1 MIGDRIKNAR
11 KEKGLTQDEL
21 AARLHV
27 VRQTVSKWESG
38 SSAPDAELLVQL
50 AQALEVTP
58 DRLLGV
64 QRPSVPGED
73 LAQELEK
80 TRALLAEKLRQ
91 EARARQAGRARGRIL
106 SVAFVT
112 ALVTLSVPNRVL
124 ALVGLCVG
132 CCTAL
137 ALLYRALPLL
147 TGDDLPQTALRPLR
161 VTTVFD
167 LLLLLLVT
175 AVALL
180 CQTGV
185 LALSAD
191 GEKIA
196 ATALLSAVMLFGGYM
211 APKLPFNKHT
221 GLRLPWTVQDEE
233 TWHLAHRVL
242 GWLSLPLVLLYL
254 GAVWALPYYF
264 EVVTV
269 AAVALWLGVPG
280 LLSALFFQRKYA
292 GR

>member
-1 MIGDRIKNAR
+1 MIGDNIKSAR

-38 SSAPDAELLVQL
+38 SSAPDAELLLQL

-58 DRLLGV
+58 DRLLGYSGPPA
-64 QRPSVPGED
+64 PSED

-91 EARARQAGRARGRIL
+91 EARVRRAGRARGRIL
-106 SVAFVT
+106 SIAFLT

-137 ALLYRALPLL
+137 VLLYRALPLL

-196 ATALLSAVMLFGGYM
+196 ATALLSVVMLFGGYM

-254 GAVWALPYYF
+254 GAVWALPYF
-264 EVVTV
+264 EAVTV